1 MDNKLIEINNIL
13 HLVDRMIEYIQR
25 NSTIRPGNNE
35 YISYKQALSDFC
47 RKYDVKAQYP
57 AAYNLLGFYYYESS
71 SYFVDMAETVNIRK
85 AVVALKDAMCPESYE
100 KIFIS
105 HREKDKKE
113 VEAFVE
119 LLHAIGIPRPTATQ
133 KESIIFCTLHPEGY
147 VPNGERNLDEIRNQI
162 NTDRHTL
169 YIMWYTD
176 NYFESQACLN
186 EAGAIWALKKKYQE
200 ILAPSFDCNKIRGL
214 LDKQPTWFRIN
225 DKYRLNTFK
234 EQLERMFSLD
244 PISSNSWEMAR
255 DRFLESVEEK
265 FVASV

>member
-1 MDNKLIEINNIL
+1 MDNKLIELNDIL

-25 NSTIRPGNNE
+25 NSIIRPGNNE
-35 YISYKQALSDFC
+35 YNSYKQALLDFC
-47 RKYDVKAQYP
+47 RKYDVKAEYP
-57 AAYNLLGFYYYESS
+57 AAYNLLDFYFYDSS
-71 SYFVDMAETVNIRK
+71 SYFVDMAEAINIRK
-85 AVVALKDAMCPESYE
+85 AVVALKDVMCPDSYE

-119 LLHAIGIPRPTATQ
+119 LLHAIGVPRPTASQ
-133 KESIIFCTLHPEGY
+133 KESFVFCTSHPEGY
-147 VPNGERNLDEIRNQI
+147 IPNGERNLDEIRNQI
-162 NTDRHTL
+162 NTDRHTF

-186 EAGAIWALKKKYQE
+186 EAGAIWVMKKKYQE
-200 ILAPSFDCNKIRGL
+200 ILSPSFDSNKIRGL

-244 PISSNSWEMAR
+244 PISSNSWEIIR
-255 DRFLESVEEK
+255 DRFIECVEEK
-265 FVASV
+265 NAVGV